1 MAEKF
6 DAKQAKELSH
16 MAEKFDA
23 KQAKEIL
30 NNAIEALEKQK
41 NNSRLSTK
49 QIKTVDKHIK
59 KLKN

>member
-1 MAEKF
+1 
-6 DAKQAKELSH
+6 

-49 QIKTVDKHIK
+49 QIKTVDKHIE

>member
-1 MAEKF
+1 MANKLN
-6 DAKQAKELSH
+6 ARELSH

-41 NNSRLSTK
+41 VANNSRLSTK
-49 QIKTVDKHIK
+49 QIKTIDKHIE

>member
-1 MAEKF
+1 
-6 DAKQAKELSH
+6 

-41 NNSRLSTK
+41 VANNSRLSAK
-49 QIKTVDKHIK
+49 QIKTIDKHIE